1 MTDPETI
8 ARVGIEPLPD
18 ERYCAMVGGSCRDEF
33 PDMRVVGDVNFYGH
47 TMEEVRLCSCGRLW
61 KRGEDPHEEIIGT
74 PRSAEQA

>member
-1 MTDPETI
+1 MTDDETI

-47 TMEEVRLCSCGRLW
+47 TMEEVRLCSCGRLY
-61 KRGEDPHEEIIGT
+61 KRGKGLDDAYSDRGL
-74 PRSAEQA
+74 SAEEA